1 MKSIEL
7 VNELNEKYSK
17 LNSFECLT
25 HCLTLF
31 NSKIVFASSLGVED
45 QVITYMISKID
56 SSASIITLDTGRM
69 FPETYDLLHRT
80 KSRYS
85 LDIKSYFPN
94 NQDVEKMVNSLGINL
109 FYESIENR
117 KLCCSVRKIQ
127 PLKRALQ
134 GSEAWI
140 TGLRRDQSVTRAG
153 MNMVEWDESNSI
165 LKINPL
171 WNWTESEVWE
181 FVKKHDIPYNKLHD
195 NGFPSIGCQPCTRA
209 ISAGEDLRAGRW
221 WWELPES
228 KECGLHRSKLT

>member
-25 HCLTLF
+25 HCLDLF

-56 SSASIITLDTGRM
+56 ASASIITLDTGRM

-85 LDIKSYFPN
+85 LDIKSYFPDN
-94 NQDVEKMVNSLGINL
+94 LEVENMVNNLGINL

-134 GSEAWI
+134 GAEAWI
-140 TGLRRDQSVTRAG
+140 TGLRRDQSVTRAT

-171 WNWTESEVWE
+171 WNWTETEVWE
-181 FVKKHDIPYNKLHD
+181 FVKQHDIPYNILHD
-195 NGFPSIGCQPCTRA
+195 RGFPSIGCQPCTRA

-221 WWELPES
+221 WWELPEN
-228 KECGLHRSKLT
+228 KECGLHKSKLK